1 MCHHPQVHIP
11 TYIELTAGKSS
22 EESSSISSVYS
33 LAVHREGLWLLSGLE
48 SGGINL
54 QSVRHD
60 EGRQIKCLRG
70 HTSAVSVLNLAGDEK
85 SVLSGS
91 WDKNVID
98 WDLNTG
104 QIIRNFEGSGGQLS
118 ALETRPL
125 SSLPVPEASGD
136 IVEFNGTFSSDNTDK
151 PRINGTAINGT
162 DHDAQQDVVVNED
175 AVSPADSLFGGN
187 DGDSLFGDNDNE
199 APGAPSGGNFVDDD
213 DDEFSR
219 AIANGIRDQAH
230 DLEQEKLTKDLE
242 GDTDMKDASH
252 SSATAPING
261 NPQMPN
267 SPDTGVATDHTADQE
282 DSGPLERNG
291 LPHSGELLSDGET
304 GGNASADV
312 LEASTSSDSTFLAA
326 SFDGSLCVWDKR
338 QRTPIAKMTP
348 QNVPP
353 WCMNACW
360 SPDGNFI
367 YAGRRNGT
375 VDEYS
380 LHKGLRGAERS
391 FKLPNNS
398 GPVSAVRA
406 MPNGRHLI
414 W

>member
-1 MCHHPQVHIP
+1 M
-11 TYIELTAGKSS
+11 YA
-22 EESSSISSVYS
+22 
-33 LAVHREGLWLLSGLE
+33 LAVQHEGLWLLSGLE
-48 SGGINL
+48 SGGVNL

-60 EGRQIKCLRG
+60 EGKQITCLRG
-70 HTSAVSVLNLAGDEK
+70 HTSAVSVLNLALDEK

-91 WDKNVID
+91 WDKNVLD

-104 QIIRNFEGSGGQLS
+104 KIVRKFEGSGGQIS

-125 SSLPVPEASGD
+125 SSLPVPEVSGD
-136 IVEFNGTFSSDNTDK
+136 MVEPNGTFTTDSNDK
-151 PRINGTAINGT
+151 PRINGTASNGV
-162 DHDAQQDVVVNED
+162 DHDARHEVEVNGD
-175 AVSPADSLFGGN
+175 IGSPADSLFG

-199 APGAPSGGNFVDDD
+199 APGALSGGNFVDDD

-219 AIANGIRDQAH
+219 AIANGMRDHEH
-230 DLEQEKLTKDLE
+230 DQEQEKAVKDLE
-242 GDTDMKDASH
+242 GDSDMKDASQ
-252 SSATAPING
+252 SSITAPINEDTHVRSSPHNG
-261 NPQMPN
+261 IITNP
-267 SPDTGVATDHTADQE
+267 TADQDASDLSE
-282 DSGPLERNG
+282 TIKTG
-291 LPHSGELLSDGET
+291 LPHSSELLSDGRSGET
-304 GGNASADV
+304 ALAD
-312 LEASTSSDSTFLAA
+312 LQEASSSSDSTFLAA
-326 SFDGSLCVWDKR
+326 SFDGSLCIWDRR
-338 QRTPIAKMTP
+338 QNTPIAKITP

-414 W
+414 WSVFVDFH

>member
-1 MCHHPQVHIP
+1 MGDNA
-11 TYIELTAGKSS
+11 TDIELTAGKTS

-33 LAVHREGLWLLSGLE
+33 LAVQREGLWLLSGLE

-70 HTSAVSVLNLAGDEK
+70 HTSAVSVLNLARDEK

-91 WDKNVID
+91 WDKNVMD

-104 QIIRNFEGSGGQLS
+104 TIVRNFEGSGGQLS

-136 IVEFNGTFSSDNTDK
+136 IVELSATFSTDSTDK
-151 PRINGTAINGT
+151 PRINGIAINGY
-162 DHDAQQDVVVNED
+162 DHDAQHDIAANGD

-199 APGAPSGGNFVDDD
+199 APGAPGGNFVDDD

-230 DLEQEKLTKDLE
+230 DLEQEKTSRDLE
-242 GDTDMKDASH
+242 GDTVMKDASQ
-252 SSATAPING
+252 SSTGAPING

-267 SPDTGVATDHTADQE
+267 SPDTGVATDHAADQE
-282 DSGPLERNG
+282 VSGLSEPERNG
-291 LPHSGELLSDGET
+291 LPHSGELLSNGEG
-304 GGNASADV
+304 GGNASADL
-312 LEASTSSDSTFLAA
+312 LEAPTSSDTTFLAA
-326 SFDGSLCVWDKR
+326 CFDGSLRVWDKR
-338 QRTPIAKMTP
+338 QKTPIAKITP

>member
-1 MCHHPQVHIP
+1 M
-11 TYIELTAGKSS
+11 
-22 EESSSISSVYS
+22 
-33 LAVHREGLWLLSGLE
+33 
-48 SGGINL
+48 
-54 QSVRHD
+54 
-60 EGRQIKCLRG
+60 
-70 HTSAVSVLNLAGDEK
+70 
-85 SVLSGS
+85 LSGS

-104 QIIRNFEGSGGQLS
+104 KIVRNFEGNGGQLS

-136 IVEFNGTFSSDNTDK
+136 IVEPNGTFLTDSTDK
-151 PRINGTAINGT
+151 PRINGTAMDGS
-162 DHDAQQDVVVNED
+162 DHDAQHEVATNGDVG
-175 AVSPADSLFGGN
+175 SPADSLFGGN
-187 DGDSLFGDNDNE
+187 DGDSLFGDNENE
-199 APGAPSGGNFVDDD
+199 ASGAPSGGNFVDDD

-219 AIANGIRDQAH
+219 AIANGIRDQEH
-230 DLEQEKLTKDLE
+230 DPEQEKTNKDLD
-242 GDTDMKDASH
+242 GDTEMKDASQ
-252 SSATAPING
+252 SSTTAPINA
-261 NPQMPN
+261 NPQMPT
-267 SPDTGVATDHTADQE
+267 SPDTGVAPDRTADQE
-282 DSGPLERNG
+282 VSDLPEIVRNG
-291 LPHSGELLSDGET
+291 LPHASDMRSSGESGEDS
-304 GGNASADV
+304 SADIP
-312 LEASTSSDSTFLAA
+312 EGSSSSDSTFLAA
-326 SFDGSLCVWDKR
+326 SFDGSLRVWDKR
-338 QRTPIAKMTP
+338 QNAPIAKVTP

>member
-1 MCHHPQVHIP
+1 M
-11 TYIELTAGKSS
+11 
-22 EESSSISSVYS
+22 
-33 LAVHREGLWLLSGLE
+33 
-48 SGGINL
+48 
-54 QSVRHD
+54 
-60 EGRQIKCLRG
+60 
-70 HTSAVSVLNLAGDEK
+70 
-85 SVLSGS
+85 LSGS

-104 QIIRNFEGSGGQLS
+104 KIVRSFEGSGGQIS

-125 SSLPVPEASGD
+125 SSLPIPEASGD
-136 IVEFNGTFSSDNTDK
+136 MVELKGTFSTDSTDK
-151 PRINGTAINGT
+151 PRINGSTINGI
-162 DHDAQQDVVVNED
+162 DDDARQEVEVNGDVG
-175 AVSPADSLFGGN
+175 SPADSLFGGN

-199 APGAPSGGNFVDDD
+199 APGAPSGGDFVDD

-219 AIANGIRDQAH
+219 AIANGIRDHEH
-230 DLEQEKLTKDLE
+230 DQE
-242 GDTDMKDASH
+242 GDKAIKDMEGDIDMKDASQ
-252 SSATAPING
+252 SSITVPIKENTAV
-261 NPQMPN
+261 PN
-267 SPDTGVATDHTADQE
+267 LPDFGISTDHPADQ
-282 DSGPLERNG
+282 DVSGLTGTVAIG
-291 LPHSGELLSDGET
+291 LPHSSELHSNGRSGLP
-304 GGNASADV
+304 ASAD
-312 LEASTSSDSTFLAA
+312 LREASLSSDSTFLAA
-326 SFDGSLCVWDKR
+326 SFDGSLSIWDKR
-338 QRTPIAKMTP
+338 QDTPIAKVTP

-414 W
+414 WSVSVDFR

>member
-1 MCHHPQVHIP
+1 MVDKA
-11 TYIELTAGKSS
+11 TYIELTAGKST

-33 LAVHREGLWLLSGLE
+33 LAVQREGLWLLSGLE
-48 SGGINL
+48 SGGVNL
-54 QSVRHD
+54 QSVRHN
-60 EGRQIKCLRG
+60 EGRQIACLRG
-70 HTSAVSVLNLAGDEK
+70 HTSAVSVLNLAQDEK

-104 QIIRNFEGSGGQLS
+104 KIVRNFEGSGSQLS

-125 SSLPVPEASGD
+125 SSLPVPEASED
-136 IVEFNGTFSSDNTDK
+136 IVELNSTFTTDSTDK
-151 PRINGTAINGT
+151 PRMNGTTINGT
-162 DHDAQQDVVVNED
+162 DHKAQHEVAVNGD
-175 AVSPADSLFGGN
+175 PGSPADSLFGGN

-199 APGAPSGGNFVDDD
+199 GPGTPSGGNFVDDD

-219 AIANGIRDQAH
+219 AIANGMRDHEH
-230 DLEQEKLTKDLE
+230 DQEQEKTTKDLE
-242 GDTDMKDASH
+242 GDTNMRDACQ
-252 SSATAPING
+252 SSTTAPING
-261 NPQMPN
+261 NPQLPN
-267 SPDTGVATDHTADQE
+267 SPDTGIATDHTAEQE
-282 DSGPLERNG
+282 VSGLSETIRNG
-291 LPHSGELLSDGET
+291 LPLSSELLSNGESGENT
-304 GGNASADV
+304 WAD
-312 LEASTSSDSTFLAA
+312 LPEASSSSESTFLAA
-326 SFDGSLCVWDKR
+326 SIDGSLRVWDKR
-338 QRTPIAKMTP
+338 QNTPIAKVTP